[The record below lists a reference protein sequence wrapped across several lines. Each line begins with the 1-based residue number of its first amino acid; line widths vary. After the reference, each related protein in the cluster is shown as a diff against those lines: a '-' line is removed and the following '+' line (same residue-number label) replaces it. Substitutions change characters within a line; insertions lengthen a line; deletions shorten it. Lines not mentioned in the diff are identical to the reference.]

1 MFLLYTNERA
11 AFWEQAARCD
21 HNFILLISS
30 RGKSTRSFRSVRTS
44 LDDSLA
50 VGTDAELV
58 PKYSAASETDS
69 KFSKRMICFN
79 LENLSRMGQDVDE
92 VT

>member
-1 MFLLYTNERA
+1 MKESCGEKTSHGN
-11 AFWEQAARCD
+11 

-30 RGKSTRSFRSVRTS
+30 RVNSTLNRRKVRTS
-44 LDDSLA
+44 LGDNLA
-50 VGTDAELV
+50 VEADVELV
-58 PKYSAASETDS
+58 PKYSVASETDS

-79 LENLSRMGQDVDE
+79 LENLSRMGHDVDE